1 MTIFGGS
8 AWKRRGSSII
18 FDQEEIQALL
28 NANAMISLREFLS
41 WKENIPENPPI
52 EGQTLLVCGLETLMD
67 TLPAQEAQTF
77 LETRIRPL
85 IKEIQ
90 DVWTE
95 TGIIFGFSQGSQVF
109 QETSGSREEVL
120 FLRNDDQKVR
130 ISEGLWDGTATLN
143 MQRLEKEFI
152 SEHQKVTI
160 GYYVARIS

>member
-1 MTIFGGS
+1 
-8 AWKRRGSSII
+8 
-18 FDQEEIQALL
+18 
-28 NANAMISLREFLS
+28 
-41 WKENIPENPPI
+41 
-52 EGQTLLVCGLETLMD
+52 MD